1 MRLAKILATA
11 AMVSMTAAP
20 AVAANGA
27 SKLSVAQSKTVRA
40 STNSRDANKAIASGA
55 IIGVVAAAAII
66 GGIIIATDDGNDGD
80 SN

>member
-20 AVAANGA
+20 AMAANSA
-27 SKLSVAQSKTVRA
+27 SKLSVAQTKTVRA
-40 STNSRDANKAIASGA
+40 STGSKDANKAVGTGA
-55 IIGVVAAAAII
+55 IVGVVAAAAII
-66 GGIIIATDDGNDGD
+66 GGIIIAADDGDDSD

>member
-20 AVAANGA
+20 ALAANGA
-27 SKLSVAQSKTVRA
+27 AKLSVAQSKSVRA
-40 STNSRDANKAIASGA
+40 STKSDDANKAVGA
-55 IIGVVAAAAII
+55 GVIVGVVAAAAII
-66 GGIIIATDDGNDGD
+66 GGIIIATDGDDDSD

>member
-20 AVAANGA
+20 ALAANGA
-27 SKLSVAQSKTVRA
+27 AKLSVAQAKTVRA
-40 STNSRDANKAIASGA
+40 STKSDDANKAIGAGA
-55 IIGVVAAAAII
+55 IVGVVAAAAII
-66 GGIIIATDDGNDGD
+66 GGIIIATDGDDDSD